1 MINNFSLAAIIREDG
16 DKLNIVAPEPLS
28 ESQKK
33 LSAIWS
39 AQYEKFLGK
48 RPRIYMPDSKLTA
61 SEYFVLEP
69 YTLPDWLGKYNI
81 EAENTRRLEKRFD
94 IDSNSVVAFVGFG
107 RIDSE
112 EIITFQNFTTQQIIK
127 PNSIIS
133 LYRGY
138 KHIDNPNLLV
148 IGKSLT
154 AIYYPSQEK
163 LLFRAFKFTNRFLE
177 LEEVYHENSKRI
189 INNILEH
196 NIFDCDD
203 MLKDNIASECDNKV
217 RKNFHK
223 LEEAG
228 ILDRISIE
236 KFQREFSNIGFDF
249 EIRDEKIVVPSSDNN
264 SVNELL
270 IVLNGDIK
278 KRSIFKDSEE
288 ELFIVK
294 DKAKYNLQK

>member
-1 MINNFSLAAIIREDG
+1 
-16 DKLNIVAPEPLS
+16 
-28 ESQKK
+28 
-33 LSAIWS
+33 
-39 AQYEKFLGK
+39 
-48 RPRIYMPDSKLTA
+48 MPDSKLTT

-69 YTLPDWLGKYNI
+69 YALPDWLSNI
-81 EAENTRRLEKRFD
+81 ETENTRRLEKRFD
-94 IDSNSVVAFVGFG
+94 IDSNSIVAFVGFG
-107 RIDSE
+107 RKDSD

-138 KHIDNPNLLV
+138 EYIDNPNLLV

-154 AIYYPSQEK
+154 AIYYPSEKK
-163 LLFRAFKFTNRFLE
+163 LLFRAFKFTNRFLG
-177 LEEVYHENSKRI
+177 LEEVYHKNSKRI
-189 INNILEH
+189 INNILEN

-203 MLKDNIASECDNKV
+203 MLKDSIARECDNKV

-236 KFQREFSNIGFDF
+236 KLQGEFSNIGFDI
-249 EIRDEKIVVPSSDNN
+249 EIRDEKIVVPKNNN
-264 SVNELL
+264 SLNELL

-294 DKAKYNLQK
+294 DKAKYNLQR

>member
-1 MINNFSLAAIIREDG
+1 MINNFSLAAIIREDE

-28 ESQKK
+28 DSHKK

-39 AQYEKFLGK
+39 EQYEKFLEK
-48 RPRIYMPDSKLTA
+48 RPRIYMPDSKLTT

-69 YTLPDWLGKYNI
+69 YTLPDWLGEYNI
-81 EAENTRRLEKRFD
+81 ETENTRRLEKRFD
-94 IDSNSVVAFVGFG
+94 IDSNSIVAFVGFG
-107 RIDSE
+107 RKDSE

-138 KHIDNPNLLV
+138 EHIDNPNLLV

-154 AIYYPSQEK
+154 AIYYPSEKK

-203 MLKDNIASECDNKV
+203 MLKDSIARECDNKV

-236 KFQREFSNIGFDF
+236 KLQREFSNIGFDI
-249 EIRDEKIVVPSSDNN
+249 EIRDEKIVVPRNYN
-264 SVNELL
+264 SVNESL

-294 DKAKYNLQK
+294 DKAKYNLQR

>member
-1 MINNFSLAAIIREDG
+1 MIHNFTLAVITKEREDN
-16 DKLNIVAPEPLS
+16 LNISVTQPISNSYEKIS
-28 ESQKK
+28 SVWDE
-33 LSAIWS
+33 
-39 AQYEKFLGK
+39 QYEKFLEK
-48 RPRIYMPDSKLTA
+48 RGRTYMPDSQLTET
-61 SEYFVLEP
+61 EYFILHP
-69 YTLPDWLGKYNI
+69 YTLPNWLRSYRVDT
-81 EAENTRRLEKRFD
+81 ESVRRLERRHD
-94 IDSNSVVAFVGFG
+94 IDKNSIVAFAGFA
-107 RIDSE
+107 RENSKD
-112 EIITFQNFTTQQIIK
+112 IILFQNFTKQQIIQ
-127 PNSIIS
+127 PNSIMS

-138 KHIDNPNLLV
+138 EHIDKQNLLV

-154 AIYYPSQEK
+154 AIYYPSEKK

-177 LEEVYHENSKRI
+177 LEEVYHKNSKRI

-203 MLKDNIASECDNKV
+203 MLKDSIARECDNKV

-236 KFQREFSNIGFDF
+236 KLQREFSNIGFDI
-249 EIRDEKIVVPSSDNN
+249 EIRDEKIVVPGNDN

-294 DKAKYNLQK
+294 DKARYNLQR

>member
-1 MINNFSLAAIIREDG
+1 MINNFSLAAIIREG
-16 DKLNIVAPEPLS
+16 EGKLNIVAPEPLS
-28 ESQKK
+28 ESHKK

-39 AQYEKFLGK
+39 EQYEKFLKK
-48 RPRIYMPDSKLTA
+48 RLRIYMPDSKLTP

-69 YTLPDWLGKYNI
+69 YTLPDWLGEYNI
-81 EAENTRRLEKRFD
+81 ETENTRRLEKRFD
-94 IDSNSVVAFVGFG
+94 IDSNSIVAFVGFG
-107 RIDSE
+107 RKDSE

-138 KHIDNPNLLV
+138 RHIDDPNLLV

-154 AIYYPSQEK
+154 AIYYPSEKK

-177 LEEVYHENSKRI
+177 LEEVYYENSKRI

-203 MLKDNIASECDNKV
+203 MLKDNIARKCDNKV

-236 KFQREFSNIGFDF
+236 KLQREFSNIGFNI
-249 EIRDEKIVVPSSDNN
+249 EIRGEKIVVPGNDK

-270 IVLNGDIK
+270 IVLNGDIT
-278 KRSIFKDSEE
+278 KRSIFQDNEE

-294 DKAKYNLQK
+294 DKAKYNLPK